1 MILAAPDREKFL
13 MVVDASL
20 KVGRRHQ
27 FFNWAHGTMQTLL
40 PHEILVCALRMPLS
54 NSFKI
59 DCFSSVPLDAAGKK
73 FLMKAEGGIDSES
86 GQYLAARPSSA
97 GVVPAQAAAG
107 VDLSVLMP
115 EFARLPFSNLLAHG
129 ACDSAGEPSS
139 FFCLLGVPETPAA
152 RQIYLLRVLTPYL
165 HTAWMR
171 AHVELPREPAAKK
184 SRPGKCVLTAR
195 QFEVV
200 QWVHEG
206 KSNHEISLILEISP
220 LTVKTHVQRILRK
233 LNVCNR
239 TQAAAKSLA
248 LRPPPCQTPPG
259 GPGPAR

>member
-1 MILAAPDREKFL
+1 VILAAPDREKFL

-59 DCFSSVPLDAAGKK
+59 DCFSSVPLDVAGKN
-73 FLMKAEGGIDSES
+73 FLMKAEGGLIPNLVSIWQQ
-86 GQYLAARPSSA
+86 GHRLPVLYPRK
-97 GVVPAQAAAG
+97 PATG
-107 VDLSVLMP
+107 VDLSMLMP

-139 FFCLLGVPETPAA
+139 FFCLLGVPETLAA

-171 AHVELPREPAAKK
+171 AHVDLPCEPAAKK
-184 SRPGKCVLTAR
+184 SRPGKSVLTAR

-248 LRPPPCQTPPG
+248 LRPPPCQTRPG
-259 GPGPAR
+259 GSGSGR

>member
-73 FLMKAEGGIDSES
+73 FLLKTEGGLIPNLVRIWQQGHRLPVS
-86 GQYLAARPSSA
+86 YPRKP
-97 GVVPAQAAAG
+97 AAA

-139 FFCLLGVPETPAA
+139 FFCLLGVPETPAV

-165 HTAWMR
+165 HTAWMC
-171 AHVELPREPAAKK
+171 AHVDLPCEPAVEKTP
-184 SRPGKCVLTAR
+184 PGKCVLTAR

-239 TQAAAKSLA
+239 TQAVAKSLA
-248 LRPPPCQTPPG
+248 LRPPPRQTRPG
-259 GPGPAR
+259 GPGSGR

>member
-40 PHEILVCALRMPLS
+40 PHEILVCALRMPPS
-54 NSFKI
+54 NSFTI
-59 DCFSSVPLDAAGKK
+59 DCFSSVPLEAAGKK
-73 FLMKAEGGIDSES
+73 FLMKAEGGLIPNLVRVWQQGHRLPVS
-86 GQYLAARPSSA
+86 YPRKP
-97 GVVPAQAAAG
+97 AAG

-129 ACDSAGEPSS
+129 ACDSEGEPSS

-165 HTAWMR
+165 HTTWMR
-171 AHVELPREPAAKK
+171 AHVDLPCKTATKK
-184 SRPGKCVLTAR
+184 TRPGKRVLTAR

-248 LRPPPCQTPPG
+248 LRPPPCQTRPDG
-259 GPGPAR
+259 QGSGR